1 MAKISLQELRNI
13 IRKEVRKTLNESDEL
28 PVAGVSRIEDAI
40 QGPGATKENFNAQV
54 INHMK
59 KDSKND
65 NTTSQ
70 QLEMLANGYI
80 DTVDGWGAK
89 DFARAYP
96 DWNQKDFQDLC
107 DILGIDWKS
116 NPRPKS

>member
-13 IRKEVRKTLNESDEL
+13 IRKEIRKTLNESDKH
-28 PVAGVSRIEDAI
+28 PVAGVSSIEDAI
-40 QGPGATKENFNAQV
+40 QGTGASKENFIAQV
-54 INHMK
+54 KNHIK
-59 KDSKND
+59 KNSKND

-80 DTVDGWGAK
+80 DTVDGWGAE

-96 DWNQKDFQDLC
+96 AWNQEDFQNLC

-116 NPRPKS
+116 NPRPNS